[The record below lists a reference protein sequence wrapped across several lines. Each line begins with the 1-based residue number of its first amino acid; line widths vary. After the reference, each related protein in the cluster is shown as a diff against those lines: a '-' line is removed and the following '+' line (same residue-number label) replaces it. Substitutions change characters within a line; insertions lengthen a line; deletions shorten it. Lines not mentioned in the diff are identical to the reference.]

1 MQQIISLIAKSLNL
15 RERQVENTVN
25 LLNDGATIPFVS
37 RYRKEATGGLDEV
50 AIAQIAEQNE
60 KLHELL
66 HRKEYITQTIEE
78 QGKLTDELRKR
89 IEDCWNATVLED
101 IYLPF
106 KPKRKTRAEVA
117 RKKGLEPLA
126 NEILLKPNNDPEVRA
141 KDFLTDE
148 VPTVED
154 ALQGARDIIA
164 EQMSE
169 NEDVR
174 NTLRRTFELNAVI
187 SSKVIK
193 TKQEE
198 AAKYRDYF
206 DFSEPLNRC
215 TSHRLLAIRRGE
227 EEGFLRVAINPRD
240 EEDCLERLGRRYPKY
255 SKSGEQVK
263 LALAD
268 AYKRLLKPSLHACPS
283 FVFPS
288 YAHPS
293 SIMQT
298 KKRGPH
304 RSALLGF
311 SVIFYG
317 AS

>member
-126 NEILLKPNNDPEVRA
+126 N
-141 KDFLTDE
+141 
-148 VPTVED
+148 
-154 ALQGARDIIA
+154 
-164 EQMSE
+164 
-169 NEDVR
+169 
-174 NTLRRTFELNAVI
+174 
-187 SSKVIK
+187 
-193 TKQEE
+193 
-198 AAKYRDYF
+198 
-206 DFSEPLNRC
+206 
-215 TSHRLLAIRRGE
+215 
-227 EEGFLRVAINPRD
+227 
-240 EEDCLERLGRRYPKY
+240 
-255 SKSGEQVK
+255 
-263 LALAD
+263 
-268 AYKRLLKPSLHACPS
+268 
-283 FVFPS
+283 
-288 YAHPS
+288 
-293 SIMQT
+293 
-298 KKRGPH
+298 
-304 RSALLGF
+304 
-311 SVIFYG
+311 
-317 AS
+317 